1 MTPSSSEPPFEEPP
15 FEEPWQAQRH
25 GLTVALHER
34 GAFIWAEWTA
44 ALAARLGAPDAAPD
58 GSDHHARALAALTD
72 LLAAKGLAEPAEVE
86 RLARA
91 WQRAARATPHGEPI
105 ALGRDPGDG

>member
-1 MTPSSSEPPFEEPP
+1 MERMAARPRPPN
-15 FEEPWQAQRH
+15 Q
-25 GLTVALHER
+25 GT
-34 GAFIWAEWTA
+34 ITWAEWTER
-44 ALAARLGAPDAAPD
+44 LAAHLGAADAAPD

-72 LLAAKGLAEPAEVE
+72 LLERKGLAPRGEVE

-105 ALGRDPGDG
+105 ALGRDPGP